1 MPVTTSAAAFTV
13 VRQAAPDLLVRARVN
28 VVGVEVEVDGS
39 IPLISAATV
48 SLLKPDGTSVITAAA
63 ATISLG
69 TATYSIPAATLP
81 ATMAPIGEGWQL
93 VWGIEIGGVAQPIID
108 REAALILRPLHPV
121 IDDTDLE
128 DSYPDISR
136 DRGSVP
142 SLHRWRV
149 EAWKRI
155 IGRLIQTG
163 HISYQIKSGW
173 VFREP
178 HIEATLWLFYRW
190 LAKNQPA
197 SGDWLELSNQHRDN
211 YHAAWDQMN
220 FTVDRDNDG
229 RPDNP
234 NQRQAAR
241 RALHINGAPGRIYP
255 GGI

>member
-13 VRQAAPDLLVRARVN
+13 VRQAAPDLIVRNRQNA
-28 VVGVEVEVDGS
+28 VEVELEVDGAAPTIDS
-39 IPLISAATV
+39 ATV
-48 SLLKPDGTSVITAAA
+48 SLLKPDGTAVVSNEA
-63 ATISLG
+63 ATVVG
-69 TATYSIPAATLP
+69 GRATYTIPAATLP
-81 ATMAPIGEGWQL
+81 STLTPIGEGWQL
-93 VWGIEIGGVAQPIID
+93 VWSLTIGGVAQPLID

-121 IDDTDLE
+121 ITDVDLE

-136 DRGSVP
+136 DRGSVA
-142 SLHRWRV
+142 SLLQWRN

-163 HISYQIKSGW
+163 HITYQIKSGW
-173 VFREP
+173 VFREA

-197 SGDWLELSNQHRDN
+197 SGDWMELANTHRDN
-211 YHAAWDQMN
+211 YHAAYDRIN

-241 RALHINGAPGRIYP
+241 RALHVNGAPTTTYP
-255 GGI
+255 RGI